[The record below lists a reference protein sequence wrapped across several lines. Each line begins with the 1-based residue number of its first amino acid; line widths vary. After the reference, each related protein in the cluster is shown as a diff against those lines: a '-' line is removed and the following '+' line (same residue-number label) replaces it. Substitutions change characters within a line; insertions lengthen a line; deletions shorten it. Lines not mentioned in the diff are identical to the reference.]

1 MKLYKRFLVHVRRA
15 FRRPIDELSQLER
28 LIRYLIDLFRYGAR
42 QLQKDRAGDMAASLT
57 YRTIFS
63 LVPVAVISM
72 LIVRAFV
79 DQEDARR
86 WLRESVYDFLGWSA
100 LAYQVPA
107 QEEETS
113 AQLPLLAPDPGK
125 NAAGEQDQEAE
136 DPSSPPVEI
145 QARLDQRLDELIEHT
160 WNASLGKLG
169 LLGGALFIWAALALL
184 VNLEDAFNT
193 ICNAPSGRRW
203 STRLANYWAVL
214 TLGPATMAGI
224 LFGLQRFIAWGVEA
238 EPLGWLGHMVF
249 GLLDRSSGL
258 LASWALLFT
267 MYTLVPNTRM
277 AWRPVLVGSLAA
289 AVAWQAAKGAFQL
302 YVVTARPYSELYG
315 SLGLIALFLFWLY
328 LTWLIVLYGLELSY
342 VIQTVS
348 RRQMAGQLL
357 EEKGMEIYD
366 PLWLVPT
373 LVAFGQAFQK
383 GKPLALEQ
391 LVHALQL
398 PIRVVTRMATQL
410 EQRGYIHRVES
421 RGDGT
426 PQYALARPAET
437 IRIDEILLLGR
448 QWFLADRLRRHRDA
462 WETVDRLLSQAIAQF
477 EGTTL
482 AELLGHEAAQQPAA
496 AGAAPAAPK
505 PAAPVPT
512 ATKE

>member
-63 LVPVAVISM
+63 LVPVAVLSM

-79 DQEDARR
+79 DQQDARR

-100 LAYQVPA
+100 LAYQPPAPVPSEA
-107 QEEETS
+107 DR
-113 AQLPLLAPDPGK
+113 LPLVAPEPGK
-125 NAAGEQDQEAE
+125 TPGNLVEEAE
-136 DPSSPPVEI
+136 DPAKPPVEI

-184 VNLEDAFNT
+184 VNLEDSFNT

-214 TLGPATMAGI
+214 TLGPATVAGI
-224 LFGLQRFIAWGVEA
+224 LFVLQRFIAWGVSA
-238 EPLGWLGHMVF
+238 EPLGWLGHVFF

-373 LVAFGQAFQK
+373 LVAFGQAFEK
-383 GKPLALEQ
+383 GQPLSLEQ

-398 PIRVVTRMATQL
+398 PIHVVTRMAAQL
-410 EQRGYIHRVES
+410 EKRGYVHRVEA
-421 RGDGT
+421 RGDGS
-426 PQYALARPAET
+426 PRYALARPADT
-437 IRIDEILLLGR
+437 IRLDEVLQLGR
-448 QWFLADRLRRHRDA
+448 HWFLSDRLRRHRQA
-462 WETVDRLLSQAIAQF
+462 WETVDRLLGQAIAQF
-477 EGTTL
+477 QGVTL
-482 AELLGHEAAQQPAA
+482 ARLLDSKGAPPPGALWQSSASGPASSV
-496 AGAAPAAPK
+496 PAVS
-505 PAAPVPT
+505 PAE
-512 ATKE
+512 K